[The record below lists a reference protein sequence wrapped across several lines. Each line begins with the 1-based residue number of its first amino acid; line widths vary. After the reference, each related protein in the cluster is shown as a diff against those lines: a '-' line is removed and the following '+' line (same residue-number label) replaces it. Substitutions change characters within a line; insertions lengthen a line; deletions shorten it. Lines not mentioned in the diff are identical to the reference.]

1 MNKYIAFDIET
12 AKDVPGTDFNW
23 KPHRPLGISCIASL
37 ATGDDEP
44 TAWFSRNEA
53 DQPAKQMSQADVAD
67 FVKHLVDATQKGFAI
82 LTWNGLSFDFDILA
96 EESGMSMECKQLALK
111 HVDMMF
117 HIVCEKGFPVG
128 LAAAADGLQV
138 PGKLDGVLGIDAPS
152 LWAKGEHDKVLEY
165 VKQDV
170 RMTLAVAEKAAQQK
184 KFQWKTRKGTISHM
198 PLRNGWFTVETAM
211 QLPLPD
217 TSWMTDPPS
226 RSSFSSWLNE

>member
-12 AKDVPGTDFNW
+12 AKDVPGTDFDW

-37 ATGDDEP
+37 ATGDEEP
-44 TAWFSRNEA
+44 TAWFSRDAA
-53 DQPAKQMSQADVAD
+53 DQPAKQMSQADVAA
-67 FVKHLVDATQKGFAI
+67 FVKHLFYATQNGFAV

-96 EESGMSMECKQLALK
+96 EESGMSMECKQLARE

-138 PGKLDGVLGIDAPS
+138 PGKLEGVLGIDAPS

-170 RMTLAVAEKAAQQK
+170 RMTLAVAEKSAQQK
-184 KFQWKTRKGTISHM
+184 KFQWKTRKGTISQM
-198 PLRNGWFTVETAM
+198 PLRSGWFTVEKAM
-211 QLPLPD
+211 QRPLPD

-226 RSSFSSWLNE
+226 RSSFSSWIQE